1 MYFIVVLKNSAYSG
15 SEVKYVEVAFFLTP
29 AKSYSVA

>member
-1 MYFIVVLKNSAYSG
+1 MYFIVVFTNSAYSG
-15 SEVKYVEVAFFLTP
+15 SEVKYIEVALFLTP